1 MLTRAEICARLPHA
15 GSMCLLDEL
24 VRWDAQQLEA
34 RAVSHRNPANPLR
47 REGMLSALTGIE
59 YAAQAVALHG
69 SLLAGHDA
77 PRAGFLAS
85 VRDVHCDTERLDSC
99 DAPLDIRVERLGGDA
114 DGMIYHFAIQ
124 SGGQPLLRGRLTIRL
139 MPGVGS

>member
-1 MLTRAEICARLPHA
+1 MLTHAEICARLPHA
-15 GSMCLLDEL
+15 GSMCLLDAL
-24 VRWDAQQLEA
+24 AGWDAQHLAA
-34 RAVSHRNPANPLR
+34 RATSHRDPANPLR
-47 REGMLSALTGIE
+47 HDGRLSALTGIE

-69 SLLAGHDA
+69 SLLAGDSA

-85 VRDVHCDTERLDSC
+85 VRDVHCDAERLDTC